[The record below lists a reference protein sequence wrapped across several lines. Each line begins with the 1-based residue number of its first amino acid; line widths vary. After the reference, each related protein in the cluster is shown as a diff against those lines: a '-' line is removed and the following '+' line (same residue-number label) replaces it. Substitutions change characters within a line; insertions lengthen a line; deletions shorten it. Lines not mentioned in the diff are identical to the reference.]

1 MSTGTTSG
9 SSRHRPTASTEPP
22 GAGSGESR
30 ADRVPERVVLV
41 HPRTVAMSA
50 LVLLALALALWIV
63 WVARQALTWVL
74 VAMFLAVALDPA
86 VSALERHGLRRRGA
100 ATAVIFLAALLAL
113 AGLLALLVPPL
124 IRQVEGLVAAVPGYV
139 DQLTSGR
146 GPLGSLER
154 HYHVVERAQQAVSDD
169 AATRVLGGAGTVLSI
184 TRGIV
189 GFAVGMV
196 TIGFLTLFMLLEGP
210 AWVERGLA
218 AMPESRRAGWRRVGG
233 RIRET
238 VSGYVTGNLL
248 ISVIAGTGAGIV
260 LALNGVPFPVALGL
274 LVAILDLI
282 PLAGATLAGIVLAI
296 VAFLTSLS
304 AGIIVVVYFIV
315 YQLIEN
321 HVLQPLVYGRSVR
334 LSPLVVLVAV
344 LVGSDL
350 AGVLGALVAIPTAGT
365 LQILLA
371 DLLASR
377 RAACPPVA
385 TD

>member
-9 SSRHRPTASTEPP
+9 SSTRRPTASADQPADGWGEPR
-22 GAGSGESR
+22 AGG
-30 ADRVPERVVLV
+30 VPERVVLV
-41 HPRTVAMSA
+41 RPRTVAMSA
-50 LVLLALALALWIV
+50 LVLLGLALALWIV
-63 WVARQALTWVL
+63 WVARQALTWVA

-86 VSALERHGLRRRGA
+86 VSALERRGLRRRGA
-100 ATAVIFLAALLAL
+100 ATAVVFLAALLAL
-113 AGLLALLVPPL
+113 GGLLALLVPPL
-124 IRQVEGLVAAVPGYV
+124 IRQVEGLAAAVPGYV

-154 HYHVVERAQQAVSDD
+154 HYHVVERAREAVSGS
-169 AATRVLGGAGTVLSI
+169 AATRLLGGAGTVLSI

-189 GFAVGMV
+189 GFVVGMI

-210 AWVERGLA
+210 AWVERGLE
-218 AMPESRRAGWRRVGG
+218 AMPGARRPRWRRVGG

-248 ISVIAGTGAGIV
+248 ISAIAGTGAGIV
-260 LALNGVPFPVALGL
+260 LTLTGVPFPVALGL

-304 AGIIVVVYFIV
+304 AGIVVVVYFFV

-321 HVLQPLVYGRSVR
+321 HVLQPLVYGRTVR

-350 AGVLGALVAIPTAGT
+350 AGVLGALAAIPVAGT

-371 DLLASR
+371 ELPAR
-377 RAACPPVA
+377 RGAGCPSPAA
-385 TD
+385 D

>member
-1 MSTGTTSG
+1 
-9 SSRHRPTASTEPP
+9 
-22 GAGSGESR
+22 
-30 ADRVPERVVLV
+30 
-41 HPRTVAMSA
+41 MSA

-63 WVARQALTWVL
+63 WVARQALTWLL

-86 VSALERHGLRRRGA
+86 VSALERRGLRRRGA
-100 ATAVIFLAALLAL
+100 ATAVVFLAALLAL

-154 HYHVVERAQQAVSDD
+154 HYQVVERARQAVSGD
-169 AATRVLGGAGTVLSI
+169 AATRLLGGAGTVLSI

-196 TIGFLTLFMLLEGP
+196 AIGFLTLFMLLEGP
-210 AWVERGLA
+210 AWVERGLE
-218 AMPESRRAGWRRVGG
+218 AMPESRRPGWRRVGG

-260 LALNGVPFPVALGL
+260 LALNGVPFALALGL
-274 LVAILDLI
+274 LVLILDLI

-304 AGIIVVVYFIV
+304 AGIIVVAYFIL
-315 YQLIEN
+315 YQLVEN
-321 HVLQPLVYGRSVR
+321 HVLQPLVYGRTVR

-350 AGVLGALVAIPTAGT
+350 AGVLGALGAIPAAGT

-371 DLLASR
+371 DLLAR
-377 RAACPPVA
+377 RGAACPPTA
-385 TD
+385 PD

>member
-1 MSTGTTSG
+1 M
-9 SSRHRPTASTEPP
+9 PATASADRAAADRDQP
-22 GAGSGESR
+22 R
-30 ADRVPERVVLV
+30 ADGVPERVVLV
-41 HPRTVAMSA
+41 RPRTVAMSA

-63 WVARQALTWVL
+63 WAARQALTWVL
-74 VAMFLAVALDPA
+74 VAMFLALALDPA
-86 VSALERHGLRRRGA
+86 VSALERRGLRRRGA
-100 ATAVIFLAALLAL
+100 ATAVIFLATLLAL

-124 IRQVEGLVAAVPGYV
+124 LHQVEGLAAAVPGYA

-146 GPLGSLER
+146 GPLGSLQR
-154 HYHVVERAQQAVSDD
+154 HYHVVERAREAVSGD
-169 AATRVLGGAGTVLSI
+169 AATHLLGGAGTVLSI

-189 GFAVGMV
+189 GFAVGIV

-210 AWVERGLA
+210 AWVERGIK

-233 RIRET
+233 RIGET

-248 ISVIAGTGAGIV
+248 ISVIAGTSAGIV
-260 LALNGVPFPVALGL
+260 LALAGVPFPVALGL

-321 HVLQPLVYGRSVR
+321 HVLQPLVYGRTVR

-344 LVGSDL
+344 LVGSEI
-350 AGVLGALVAIPTAGT
+350 AGVLGALGAIPVAGT
-365 LQILLA
+365 LQILVA
-371 DLLASR
+371 ELLGRSR
-377 RAACPPVA
+377 R
-385 TD
+385 

>member
-1 MSTGTTSG
+1 M
-9 SSRHRPTASTEPP
+9 
-22 GAGSGESR
+22 
-30 ADRVPERVVLV
+30 VLV
-41 HPRTVAMSA
+41 RPRTVAMSA

-63 WVARQALTWVL
+63 WLARQALTWVL

-86 VSALERHGLRRRGA
+86 VSALERRGLRRRGA
-100 ATAVIFLAALLAL
+100 ATAVVFLAALLAL

-124 IRQVEGLVAAVPGYV
+124 IRQVEGLVAAVPGYL

-154 HYHVVERAQQAVSDD
+154 HYHVVERARDAVSDNG
-169 AATRVLGGAGTVLSI
+169 ATRLLGGAGTVLSI

-210 AWVERGLA
+210 AWVERGLDA
-218 AMPESRRAGWRRVGG
+218 LPESRRARWRRVGG
-233 RIRET
+233 RMRET

-260 LALNGVPFPVALGL
+260 LTLNGVPFPVALGL

-304 AGIIVVVYFIV
+304 AGIIVVVYLIV

-321 HVLQPLVYGRSVR
+321 HVLQPLVYGRTVR

-344 LVGSDL
+344 LVGTDL
-350 AGVLGALVAIPTAGT
+350 AGVLGALGAIPVAGT

-371 DLLASR
+371 ELLAR
-377 RAACPPVA
+377 RGAACAPTA

>member
-1 MSTGTTSG
+1 L
-9 SSRHRPTASTEPP
+9 PTASADQPAADWSEL
-22 GAGSGESR
+22 R
-30 ADRVPERVVLV
+30 ADGVPERVVLV
-41 HPRTVAMSA
+41 RPRTVAISA

-63 WVARQALTWVL
+63 WLARQALTWVL
-74 VAMFLAVALDPA
+74 VAMFLALALDPA
-86 VSALERHGLRRRGA
+86 VSALQRRGLRRRGA
-100 ATAVIFLAALLAL
+100 ATAVVFLAALLAL

-146 GPLGSLER
+146 GPLGSIER
-154 HYHVVERAQQAVSDD
+154 HYHVVERAREAASGD
-169 AATRVLGGAGTVLSI
+169 AATRLLGGAGTVLSI

-189 GFAVGMV
+189 SFAAGTVAV
-196 TIGFLTLFMLLEGP
+196 GFLTLFMLLEGP
-210 AWVERGLA
+210 AWVKRGLDA
-218 AMPESRRAGWRRVGG
+218 LPESRRARCRRVGG

-248 ISVIAGTGAGIV
+248 ISVIAGTSAGIV
-260 LALNGVPFPVALGL
+260 LTLNGVPFPVALGL

-296 VAFLTSLS
+296 VAFLTSVS
-304 AGIIVVVYFIV
+304 AGIIVVAYFLV
-315 YQLIEN
+315 YQLLEN
-321 HVLQPLVYGRSVR
+321 HLLQPLVYGRTVR

-350 AGVLGALVAIPTAGT
+350 AGVLGALGAIPVAGT

-371 DLLASR
+371 DLLGR
-377 RAACPPVA
+377 RDGCP
-385 TD
+385 